1 MTVKD
6 VLDKFSFTKSHMS
19 YFNIE
24 SKYGTKEYHID
35 EITFIPQYIKDAE
48 ILSIDTINKPDGS
61 YTKTILELYIKA

>member
-6 VLDKFSFTKSHMS
+6 VLDKFSFTKSHIN

-24 SKYGTKEYHID
+24 SKYGTKEYHTD

-48 ILSIDTINKPDGS
+48 ILNIDIINKPNGF
-61 YTKTILELYIKA
+61 YTKTILELHIEV